1 MTEFGIVTFVNEGHD
16 ENAEPPIDGTESL
29 ILTEISDVHS
39 LNNFFGNLK
48 TWERYVLYQF
58 HP

>member
-1 MTEFGIVTFVNEGHD
+1 MIFANEEHR
-16 ENAEPPIDGTESL
+16 ENALSPIDGTESL

-48 TWERYVLYQF
+48 T
-58 HP
+58 